1 MGLSVSVFLAYF
13 LFSAAPPLAHAGG
26 FFSIFEKFFSKGEV
40 EEQSAPSNSQL
51 IPLLKAALK
60 PDTESGLGGGDISYV
75 GQSALLAEV
84 GPLGSIADIPDN
96 LSPEQISI
104 YVVQKGDNLVQ
115 IAKMFGVSVNT
126 IIWANNLDR
135 ANLIREGQTLV
146 ILPVSGIQ
154 HAVKEGDT
162 VESIAKKWKGDVG
175 EIIQFN
181 DLNINQKL
189 AVGVIIIIPDGEA
202 ALPATVYSS
211 GSAYRGGSGSV
222 YAGYYI
228 RPVAGGRKTQGLH
241 GYNGVDLA
249 VPCGSPIMAS
259 ASGDVLISRTGGWN
273 SGYGNFITINHSN
286 GTQTLYAHNVSNIVG
301 TGWHI
306 VQGQVIGYVGT
317 TGKSTGCHVHFEVRG
332 AKNPW

>member
-1 MGLSVSVFLAYF
+1 MAYF
-13 LFSAAPPLAHAGG
+13 LFFITLPFAQAGG
-26 FFSIFEKFFSKGEV
+26 FFSIFEKIFSKSEA

-51 IPLLKAALK
+51 IPLLKATLK

-75 GQSALLAEV
+75 GQSALLAEM
-84 GPLGSIADIPDN
+84 GPLGSVADISDN
-96 LSPEQISI
+96 PSPEQITI
-104 YVVQKGDNLVQ
+104 YVVQKRDSLAQ

-126 IIWANNLDR
+126 IIWANDLNR
-135 ANLIREGQTLV
+135 GSLIREGQTLV

-154 HAVKEGDT
+154 HVIKEGDT
-162 VESIAKKWKGDVG
+162 IEGIAKKWKGDID

-181 DLNINQKL
+181 DLKPDQKL
-189 AVGVIIIIPDGEA
+189 IIGTTIIIPDGEA
-202 ALPATVYSS
+202 ALPAPVYSS
-211 GSAYRGGSGSV
+211 GSVYRGGNGPSYS
-222 YAGYYI
+222 GYYI

-259 ASGDVLISRTGGWN
+259 ASGDVSMSKIGGWN
-273 SGYGNFITINHSN
+273 RGYGNFITISHPN
-286 GTQTLYAHNVSNIVG
+286 GTQTLYAHNSSNIVG
-301 TGWHI
+301 TGWHV
-306 VQGQVIGYVGT
+306 VQGQVIGYVGS